1 MLQIRPRRVVHVIVR
16 ARELDAKVGR
26 WDSPGDSEDIE
37 TILEMRRGDATE
49 RELSAFIRALNED
62 EKAGLVAVMWI
73 GRGSFE
79 PEELEEAIETA
90 KAEATSPTESYLLG
104 IPLLADYLEE
114 GMEKLGYDVSALEE
128 EFL

>member
-62 EKAGLVAVMWI
+62 EKASLVAVMW
-73 GRGSFE
+73 
-79 PEELEEAIETA
+79 
-90 KAEATSPTESYLLG
+90 
-104 IPLLADYLEE
+104 
-114 GMEKLGYDVSALEE
+114 
-128 EFL
+128 